1 MVGYADGGAI
11 VLLSCKK
18 VVSGLKKFWPQRSRA
33 EQFKILILAD

>member
-18 VVSGLKKFWPQRSRA
+18 VVSGLKVLATQQSRA
-33 EQFKILILAD
+33 VQNSNTC